1 MTLILFRGRIK
12 VMSTIAS
19 HSPSDIWE
27 TVRDRGL
34 VSKEHQQ
41 EMPYGKSHGHV
52 TDVVTWPIKVKLV
65 ISMRLWVNIYVLR
78 DGY

>member
-19 HSPSDIWE
+19 HSPLDIWE

-52 TDVVTWPIKVKLV
+52 TDVVT
-65 ISMRLWVNIYVLR
+65 
-78 DGY
+78 